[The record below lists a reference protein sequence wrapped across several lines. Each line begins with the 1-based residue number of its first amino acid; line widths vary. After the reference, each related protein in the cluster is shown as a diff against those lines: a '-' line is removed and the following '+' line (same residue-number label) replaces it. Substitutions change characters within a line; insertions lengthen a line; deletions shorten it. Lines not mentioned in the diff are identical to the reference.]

1 VRRVIFICFALIII
15 LLNLMSCKTNGDEEG
30 LKKLEELKQ
39 AYLWNTHSERAID
52 YLYKFKDEALK
63 QENSRYTATAYYYL
77 SGLYMVRVD
86 SVSKDSAF
94 YATDKA
100 TEYYQKAGYK
110 TGEILAGVR
119 KIELLIEEGSFELA
133 LENASQLLAN
143 AQGYND
149 KYMIASVYRAFASIY
164 MYYNRLEDALEMA
177 DLATD
182 SYLGC
187 DNFEDM
193 LPDYNYLILFK
204 VLITNLLGDNELSL
218 LYSEE
223 YQEGIEKEK
232 ISESAKRDKRN
243 IVSLYV
249 ISNLIDMNR
258 LDEAEVLMKEFQ
270 TYIDEQKSVND
281 KLIMEQ
287 NLLLANYN
295 LKKHFYEKA
304 LFYIE
309 AIDPRL
315 LVYVDFITVL
325 EKKIEIL
332 KAKGDYKNALKVR
345 TELYQYTDSLHRKST
360 TKQLE
365 KLKYSL
371 HLEQQAAENEVKMK
385 YIRIIIIL
393 LSFMSISLVVMFSI
407 KRHAVKLL
415 RRKNELLFMQYRS
428 MDKCVCR
435 SEVSDSLT
443 KELQST
449 EQATDLF
456 DKAEIYLDNTQCFK
470 NPDISRE
477 SLAGEL
483 GTNRQ
488 YLTEAIQKRKKMTFM
503 EYINEKRLEY
513 ARRLLCYNLELS
525 IDEIFVSSGFN
536 SKSTFYRLFKQKYDL
551 TPKEVRELAVK
562 DK

>member
-1 VRRVIFICFALIII
+1 
-15 LLNLMSCKTNGDEEG
+15 LNLISCKRSGDEEG

-39 AYLWNTHSERAID
+39 AYLWNTHSEYAID
-52 YLYKFKDEALK
+52 YLYRFREEALR
-63 QENSRYTATAYYYL
+63 QENPRYTATAYYYL
-77 SGLYMVRVD
+77 SGLYMARVD

-94 YATDKA
+94 YATHKA

-119 KIELLIEEGSFELA
+119 RIELLISEGSFELA
-133 LENASQLLAN
+133 LENASQLLSK
-143 AQGYND
+143 AQAYND
-149 KYMIASVYRAFASIY
+149 KYMIASVYGAFASIY
-164 MYYNRLEDALEMA
+164 VYYNRLEDALGMA
-177 DLATD
+177 DLATEF
-182 SYLGC
+182 YLGC
-187 DNFEDM
+187 NNFEDI
-193 LPDYNYLILFK
+193 LPEYNYQILFK
-204 VLITNLLGDNELSL
+204 ILIANLLGDNELSL
-218 LYSEE
+218 SYCEK
-223 YQEGIEKEK
+223 YKEGVEKEK
-232 ISESAKRDKRN
+232 TSESAKRDKKN
-243 IVSLYV
+243 IVNLYV
-249 ISNLIDMNR
+249 ISNFIEMNR
-258 LDEAEVLMKEFQ
+258 LDEAEVLMNEFQ
-270 TYIDEQKSVND
+270 AYLDGQKNVNE
-281 KLIMEQ
+281 KIIMEQ

-304 LFYIE
+304 LSYIE
-309 AIDPRL
+309 AIDRRL
-315 LVYVDFITVL
+315 LVYVDFITVS

-332 KAKGDYKNALKVR
+332 KAKGDYANALRVR
-345 TELYQYTDSLHRKST
+345 NELYQYTDSLHRKST

-393 LSFMSISLVVMFSI
+393 LSFMSISLIVMFSI

-415 RRKNELLFMQYRS
+415 RRKNQLLFMQYRS
-428 MDKCVCR
+428 MDKHDR
-435 SEVSDSLT
+435 KSNIPDSST
-443 KELQST
+443 QESQNVEQSI
-449 EQATDLF
+449 DLF
-456 DKAEIYLDNTQCFK
+456 DKTELYLDNTQCFR

-477 SLAGEL
+477 SLAAEL

-503 EYINEKRLEY
+503 EYINEMRLEY
-513 ARRLLCYNLELS
+513 ARRLLCYSLELS

-562 DK
+562 DN